1 MYCKSPQ
8 NKHPQERS
16 MTQQSANEKMK
27 AISIDRPG
35 GPEVLTPIKTD
46 RPYAYEGQVVIKV
59 HAAGVNRPD
68 ILQRLG
74 VYPAPEGASPLPG
87 LEVAGT
93 IEQVGRGVIDFKVG
107 DEVIALCN
115 GGGYAE
121 YVAVP
126 HGQVLPKPDGWDMV
140 EAASLPETLFTIQQT
155 MIDRAGLSTG
165 QTVLIHGG
173 AGGIGAAAIQLA
185 KLKDCFVLATA
196 SSAEKL
202 DYIRQVGADVAIN
215 YLEEDFVDIVKQKT
229 DKRGAD
235 VIVDIIGAD
244 YVDRNIRAAAT
255 EGTIVPLAN
264 LGGREATITMGLV
277 VAKRLTL
284 FGSTLRAQPD
294 EVKTKIAQHLLK
306 DVWPH
311 LQSGKFIK
319 PRIKSFPLENA
330 SDAHSAMDAGDH
342 FGKIILTTDAHKNG

>member
-1 MYCKSPQ
+1 M
-8 NKHPQERS
+8 NA
-16 MTQQSANEKMK
+16 QSASAKMK
-27 AISIDRPG
+27 AIAIDRPG
-35 GPEVLTPIKTD
+35 GPEVLTPIETD

-59 HAAGVNRPD
+59 HAAGINRPD

-93 IEQVGRGVIDFKVG
+93 IEQVGRGVLEFQVG
-107 DEVIALCN
+107 DEVVALCN

-126 HGQVLPKPDGWDMV
+126 HGQVLPKPNGWSMV

-155 MIDRAGLSTG
+155 MIDRAGLSNG

-185 KLKDCFVLATA
+185 KLKNCFVLATA
-196 SSAEKL
+196 SSEEKL
-202 DYIRQVGADVAIN
+202 HYIREVGADVAIN
-215 YLEEDFVDIVKQKT
+215 YLTEDFVEIVKHRT
-229 DKRGAD
+229 ENRGAD

-255 EGTIVPLAN
+255 EGTIVQLAN

-294 EVKTKIAQHLLK
+294 AVKAKIAQHLLR

-311 LQSGKFIK
+311 LQSGKFFK
-319 PRIKSFPLENA
+319 PRIKSFELDDAA
-330 SDAHSAMDAGDH
+330 SAHQAMDAGDH
-342 FGKIILTTDAHKNG
+342 FGKIILVTDANKN